1 MSLENLL
8 QSSEKIQFSKEVTQ
22 FYKYLK
28 VINRSDNTILGY
40 IQDIVLFL
48 KHVEKEFDEK
58 RLEDIEKNDLRGF
71 LASELSRGVSRRS
84 LTRRVS
90 STKAFFRFLIKQGS
104 ITGSSIIN
112 VVSPKGERKLP
123 RVVPKEEIFCILTGA
138 FTDSQLDIR
147 NLAIISFL
155 YGTGARVSELIGL
168 NLGDIDFRTGLV
180 ALRGKGNK
188 TRLIPAG
195 EFAVGK
201 IKDWLDVRQTCPDA
215 VFTSL
220 SGRRLST
227 RQIRNIINNAI
238 KKASVKMRM
247 SPHTI
252 RHSFATHMLDNG
264 VDIRIVQELLGHV
277 SLSTTQIYTH
287 VTMER
292 LKALYD
298 RYHPHA
304 R

>member
-8 QSSEKIQFSKEVTQ
+8 QSTEKIQFSKEVTQ

-40 IQDIVLFL
+40 IQDILLFL
-48 KHVEKEFDEK
+48 RHVEKEFGEK
-58 RLEDIEKNDLRGF
+58 RLEDIDKNDLRDF

-90 STKAFFRFLIKQGS
+90 SIKGFFRFLIKQGS
-104 ITGSSIIN
+104 VPGSSIIN

-123 RVVPKEEIFCILTGA
+123 GAVPKEEIFCMLTGP

-168 NLGDIDFRTGLV
+168 NLRDIDFRTGLV
-180 ALRGKGNK
+180 TLRGKGNK

-195 EFAVGK
+195 KFAVGK
-201 IKDWLDVRQTCPDA
+201 IKDWLDVRQNCPDA

-220 SGRRLST
+220 SGRRLSV
-227 RQIRNIINNAI
+227 RQIRNIINNAV

-287 VTMER
+287 VSMER
-292 LKALYD
+292 LKSLYD